1 MASEITF
8 VDRNKFLESV
18 ENYQR
23 EHSTVK
29 WMDLDQKI
37 CFKIL
42 RIQEKNSKFQNKC
55 YLTEVMTRGG
65 QRSKIFAPSAMIH
78 RIKEE
83 RKPGQSVY
91 FMPAGQKIQ
100 GSKTHNMFW
109 LYMENEM
116 DAPELLI
123 DEEQN

>member
-8 VDRNKFLESV
+8 VDRKKFLESV

-55 YLTEVMTRGG
+55 YLTEIMTRGG
-65 QRSKIFAPSAMIH
+65 QRSKILARSATLLH
-78 RIKEE
+78 
-83 RKPGQSVY
+83 
-91 FMPAGQKIQ
+91 KIN
-100 GSKTHNMFW
+100 GEH
-109 LYMENEM
+109 
-116 DAPELLI
+116 
-123 DEEQN
+123 